1 MTKEAEHKLPEFKKK
16 YAKIEKKHGL
26 PSFDQMNQD
35 FQIEKLAEIET
46 DYLIRE
52 IRRFSSERFF
62 NYFRFV
68 ESLLNPTN
76 ASMFTFSIVKTLG
89 QKEKDK
95 LTELYKKFAKIELEF
110 ISIDIKYSEEKEAQ
124 FLKDFYKEWQEVK
137 KEMASIVGFINK
149 NWKNKSKSMDK
160 NYFG

>member
-1 MTKEAEHKLPEFKKK
+1 MTKESEQYLPKFKKTYEK
-16 YAKIEKKHGL
+16 LAKKHSL
-26 PSFDQMNQD
+26 PNFDQMNQD
-35 FQIEKLAEIET
+35 FHIEKLAEIET
-46 DYLIRE
+46 DYLLRE
-52 IRRFSSERFF
+52 IRRFTAEKFF

-95 LTELYKKFAKIELEF
+95 LTELYKKFAGLELEF
-110 ISIDIKYSEEKEAQ
+110 ISIDIEYSEEKEAK
-124 FLKDFYKEWQEVK
+124 FLKQFCKDWQEIK
-137 KEMASIVGFINK
+137 KEMNSILEFIKK
-149 NWKNKSKSMDK
+149 NWKNKAKNLDK